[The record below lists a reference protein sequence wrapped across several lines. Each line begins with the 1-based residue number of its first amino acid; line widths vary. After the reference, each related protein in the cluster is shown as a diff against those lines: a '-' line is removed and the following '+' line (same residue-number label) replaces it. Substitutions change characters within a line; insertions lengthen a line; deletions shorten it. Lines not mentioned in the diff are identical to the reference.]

1 MGLEVRRVDWRVV
14 VVPGHEKRSSLHRGR
29 LAVRATGR
37 VRSVY
42 VCRRGCFGE
51 EGASSVQV
59 AAMAEDKG
67 YGGEVVVVGG
77 GRERR
82 SCKLAWVGAWAINQA
97 RELREEGCSSTPTAR
112 IRRFGGVG
120 EDR

>member
-1 MGLEVRRVDWRVV
+1 
-14 VVPGHEKRSSLHRGR
+14 
-29 LAVRATGR
+29 
-37 VRSVY
+37 
-42 VCRRGCFGE
+42 
-51 EGASSVQV
+51 
-59 AAMAEDKG
+59 MAEDKG